1 MALSTTLLFTSA
13 IFLRVSL
20 FFYGLY
26 QDAHSP
32 LKYTDI
38 DYYVFTS
45 ASTYTSR
52 SLSPYARETYRYTPL
67 LAWILLPTT
76 YSPQYIWFHFGKIVF
91 AACDILAGY
100 LLLLILKGRGLDS
113 GRAGKY
119 AAIWLLN
126 PMVATISTR
135 GSSEGILG
143 VLVIGL
149 LWAVLQRRI
158 ALAGVLL
165 GLSVHLKIYPV
176 VYGVSILWFLDRE
189 TIGDFNGKKGPRKEK
204 NTGQKG
210 IGGGNDDVWGTI
222 TGFANKERV
231 VFVGTSLVTFMGLNT
246 LMYSIY
252 GYPFLQHTYLHHL
265 TRIDHRH
272 NFSPYNT
279 LLYLRSA
286 IPSLST
292 NLPPLESLAFLPQL
306 LLSTILL
313 PLTLSKLDLPTTM
326 LVQTLAFVTFNKV
339 VTSQYFLWY
348 TCLLPLYLST
358 PSCTLIKSPRTGIF
372 AAFLWIVT
380 QALWLHQAFELE
392 FLGQSTFVPGL
403 FVASL
408 LFFATNVW
416 ILGIIVKDVGRGAT
430 TAGKKVA

>member
-1 MALSTTLLFTSA
+1 MALSTRTLFTLS
-13 IFLRVSL
+13 ILLRIVL

-38 DYYVFTS
+38 DYQVFTS
-45 ASTYTSR
+45 ASLYTSR
-52 SLSPYARETYRYTPL
+52 SLSPYTRETYRYTPL
-67 LAWILLPTT
+67 LAWLLLPTT
-76 YSPQYIWFHFGKIVF
+76 FSPQYLWFHFGKILF
-91 AACDILAGY
+91 AVCDILAGY
-100 LLLLILKGRGLDS
+100 LLHVILVSRGMDV

-149 LWAVLQRRI
+149 LWAVLKRRI
-158 ALAGVLL
+158 VLAGMLL
-165 GLSVHLKIYPV
+165 GLGVHFKIYPV
-176 VYGVSILWFLDRE
+176 VYGISIVWFLDRE
-189 TIGDFNGKKGPRKEK
+189 TIPGSGSRNIGGKGMKKGKMDR
-204 NTGQKG
+204 QS
-210 IGGGNDDVWGTI
+210 GNGDIRGRVM
-222 TGFANKERV
+222 GFMNRERIMLV
-231 VFVGTSLVTFMGLNT
+231 TASLVTFMGLNI
-246 LMYSIY
+246 LMYYIY

-286 IPSLST
+286 FPSPSPL
-292 NLPPLESLAFLPQL
+292 PLESLTFIPQL
-306 LLSTILL
+306 LLSTVLL
-313 PLTLSKLDLPTTM
+313 PLVLSEHDLPTTM
-326 LVQTLAFVTFNKV
+326 LAQTLTFVTFNKV

-358 PSCTLIKSPRTGIF
+358 PSCSLIKSPRKGIF
-372 AAFLWIVT
+372 ALFLWVAT
-380 QALWLHQAFELE
+380 QAFWLHQAFELE
-392 FLGQSTFVPGL
+392 FLGLSTFVPGL

-416 ILGIIVKDVGRGAT
+416 ILGVIVKDVGRGA
-430 TAGKKVA
+430 AAVSGKGV

>member
-1 MALSTTLLFTSA
+1 M
-13 IFLRVSL
+13 
-20 FFYGLY
+20 
-26 QDAHSP
+26 
-32 LKYTDI
+32 
-38 DYYVFTS
+38 
-45 ASTYTSR
+45 
-52 SLSPYARETYRYTPL
+52 
-67 LAWILLPTT
+67 
-76 YSPQYIWFHFGKIVF
+76 
-91 AACDILAGY
+91 
-100 LLLLILKGRGLDS
+100 DS

-246 LMYSIY
+246 LMYS
-252 GYPFLQHTYLHHL
+252 
-265 TRIDHRH
+265 
-272 NFSPYNT
+272 
-279 LLYLRSA
+279 
-286 IPSLST
+286 
-292 NLPPLESLAFLPQL
+292 
-306 LLSTILL
+306 
-313 PLTLSKLDLPTTM
+313 M
-326 LVQTLAFVTFNKV
+326 
-339 VTSQYFLWY
+339 
-348 TCLLPLYLST
+348 
-358 PSCTLIKSPRTGIF
+358 
-372 AAFLWIVT
+372 
-380 QALWLHQAFELE
+380 
-392 FLGQSTFVPGL
+392 
-403 FVASL
+403 
-408 LFFATNVW
+408 
-416 ILGIIVKDVGRGAT
+416 
-430 TAGKKVA
+430 

>member
-1 MALSTTLLFTSA
+1 MALSTPLLFTLA
-13 IFLRVSL
+13 TLLRIIL

-26 QDAHSP
+26 QDAYSP

-38 DYYVFTS
+38 DYQVFTS
-45 ASTYTSR
+45 ASAYTSQ
-52 SLSPYARETYRYTPL
+52 SLSPYTRETYRYTPL
-67 LAWILLPTT
+67 LAWLLLPTT
-76 YSPQYIWFHFGKIVF
+76 FSPQYLWFHFGKFIF
-91 AACDILAGY
+91 AECDILAGY
-100 LLLLILKGRGLDS
+100 LLLLILKGRGMDS

-143 VLVIGL
+143 VLVVGL
-149 LWAVLQRRI
+149 LWAVIQRRI
-158 ALAGVLL
+158 AVAGVLL
-165 GLSVHLKIYPV
+165 GLGVHLKIYPV
-176 VYGVSILWFLDRE
+176 VYGASIFWFLDQE
-189 TIGDFNGKKGPRKEK
+189 CYGIPKSKKVPKKGKKVGKR
-204 NTGQKG
+204 GSG
-210 IGGGNDDVWGTI
+210 RGNDDVWGKI
-222 TGFANKERV
+222 TGFMNMQRI
-231 VFVGTSLVTFMGLNT
+231 VFVGTSFVTFMGLNI

-252 GYPFLQHTYLHHL
+252 DYPFLQHTYLHHL

-286 IPSLST
+286 IPSPS
-292 NLPPLESLAFLPQL
+292 PIPLESLAFIPQL
-306 LLSTILL
+306 LLSTVLL
-313 PLTLSKLDLPTTM
+313 PLTLSKHDLPTTM
-326 LVQTLAFVTFNKV
+326 LAQTFAFVTFNKV

-358 PSCTLIKSPRTGIF
+358 PLCTLITSPRTGIL
-372 AAFLWIVT
+372 AALLWVAT
-380 QALWLHQAFELE
+380 QALWLHQAYGLE
-392 FLGQSTFVPGL
+392 FLGQSNFVPGL

-416 ILGIIVKDVGRGAT
+416 ILGIIVKDIGRGAT
-430 TAGKKVA
+430 AASAKKVA